1 MRRLVQPLNRSA
13 TCTRGVAAL
22 EFAIVAPVL
31 LLLLMGLFDLGHV
44 VYVKSQ
50 LTGLIQKAARDSTLQ
65 DQSTLAGQTALD
77 NELISQIKLLAPGA
91 KVVPTRR
98 FYRNYNEAAARVPE
112 AWGDTDKDKRCDNNE
127 SYTDLNG
134 NGVWDADGGDGGSTS
149 STPGGGAQDRTIYT
163 VNVSYARLFPFWK
176 MVGMSSQAELSSTTL
191 LANQP
196 YSEQSSY
203 SPNPA
208 TLHCV

>member
-1 MRRLVQPLNRSA
+1 MRQFDQPFSRCA
-13 TCTRGVAAL
+13 TSTRGVAAL

-50 LTGLIQKAARDSTLQ
+50 LTGLMQKAARDSTLQ

-77 NELISQIKLLAPGA
+77 NDLISQIKLLAPGA
-91 KVVPTRR
+91 KVVTTRR
-98 FYRNYNEAAARVPE
+98 FYRNYNDAAARVPE
-112 AWGDTDKDKRCDNNE
+112 VWGDTDNDKKCDNNE

-163 VNVSYARLFPFWK
+163 VNVSYTRLFPFWRL
-176 MVGMSSQAELSSTTL
+176 VGMSSQGELSSTTL

-208 TLHCV
+208 KLHCV